1 MPKIKE
7 DRVGRLTS
15 GRKSETPS
23 PVNTLEKVL
32 SPSFSIREFVSGYLL
47 RSQNKSSGF
56 DAPRTKHASCRAAP
70 APGPFCKFTHPYPN
84 LPIRGRRGPPRIP
97 PVGRKC
103 TASDQPK
110 PAMLDDD
117 GSSKRVISDH
127 VLIPAASAGRC
138 IRGIRVARRCGKRP
152 PNQPEGLLLTERRCI
167 VSASPARLRA

>member
-1 MPKIKE
+1 LPKIKE

-70 APGPFCKFTHPYPN
+70 APGPFCKFTHPHPN
-84 LPIRGRRGPPRIP
+84 LPMCGRRGPKTVRNM
-97 PVGRKC
+97 
-103 TASDQPK
+103 TAPSYNLKVLSQS
-110 PAMLDDD
+110 AT
-117 GSSKRVISDH
+117 ISLFRSYGPF
-127 VLIPAASAGRC
+127 VL
-138 IRGIRVARRCGKRP
+138 V
-152 PNQPEGLLLTERRCI
+152 
-167 VSASPARLRA
+167 LR